1 MMSRASRDLTAR
13 ACVRACVDAPR
24 ITQAPRDQKVVDG
37 GIATFTCLATGNPPP
52 DVYFRRP
59 AGTTAGG
66 PGRRLTATRHRG
78 GGGGGGEGRYSVLAV
93 AHGAVL
99 RVTPVS
105 ARRDDGA
112 VECIAENGLGDPAVA
127 SATLHVYPD
136 GHGT

>member
-1 MMSRASRDLTAR
+1 MTSRASRDLTAR

-37 GIATFTCLATGNPPP
+37 GIATFTCLATANPPSTGP
-52 DVYFRRP
+52 RPRRRRRGAASP
-59 AGTTAGG
+59 SAGA
-66 PGRRLTATRHRG
+66 RRR